1 MRRTQIADRDSD
13 VAVVLERERLGIGS
27 KTTTNSKN
35 FVATTLYDGGVLQE
49 MKLED
54 VSERSGG
61 VLCIWELICF
71 SCSSMEIFENMI
83 VLRGLWVHVDWSGG
97 IMGIYAAC
105 GGAEQPAFCE
115 KALMIISRTRCAWC
129 VGGHFNAV
137 LRSDKCRGC
146 VLSTQVI
153 NVFNEFVEEA
163 ALVDIPL

>member
-1 MRRTQIADRDSD
+1 MGRSSWMAEENIDMKQGVENTCVGIRDLTKYELD
-13 VAVVLERERLGIGS
+13 VDGIDDPGQANVMDGPVVAGILNDNER
-27 KTTTNSKN
+27 
-35 FVATTLYDGGVLQE
+35 A
-49 MKLED
+49 KLAES
-54 VSERSGG
+54 VEYKGQQRK
-61 VLCIWELICF
+61 V
-71 SCSSMEIFENMI
+71 
-83 VLRGLWVHVDWSGG
+83 RLWVHVDWSGG